1 MTPIRFE
8 GKLKNPINE
17 EGVVVIERGVGE
29 PCTMYRRYRDVGARG
44 VIGNVEWEVV
54 RVMDL
59 TALYG
64 KKHCNT
70 KEISGNSD
78 DSDLTDSGDEEYTPE
93 PHQDIESSD
102 GNDEGVSL
110 KLKRRLLKI

>member
-44 VIGNVEWEVV
+44 VIGNVEWVNFIGFIT
-54 RVMDL
+54 R
-59 TALYG
+59 
-64 KKHCNT
+64 
-70 KEISGNSD
+70 
-78 DSDLTDSGDEEYTPE
+78 
-93 PHQDIESSD
+93 Q
-102 GNDEGVSL
+102 
-110 KLKRRLLKI
+110 RLSIKTGPT